1 MTEPIVVL
9 VTPEQKEQ
17 IRRRAAAEQLSMSD
31 YMRQRALG
39 GNKILSAM
47 LHELTA
53 STTRTVASVDQTL
66 WRLEDSALRLPE
78 IEAAARRRAMV
89 EFSALDPALFTQIM
103 SRG

>member
-1 MTEPIVVL
+1 
-9 VTPEQKEQ
+9 
-17 IRRRAAAEQLSMSD
+17 MSA
-31 YMRQRALG
+31 YMRQRAIG

-53 STTRTVASVDQTL
+53 STARTVASVDQTL
-66 WRLEDSALRLPE
+66 WKLEDSARSLPE
-78 IEAAARRRAMV
+78 IEAAVRKRAMA